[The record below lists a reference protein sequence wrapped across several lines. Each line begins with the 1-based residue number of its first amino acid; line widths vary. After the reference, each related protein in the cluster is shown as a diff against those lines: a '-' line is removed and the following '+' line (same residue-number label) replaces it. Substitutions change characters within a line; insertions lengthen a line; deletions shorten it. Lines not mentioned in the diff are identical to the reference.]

1 MKITNLI
8 KYSMICG
15 LFFLGACT
23 HENVKVVKAVKL
35 NEPIIKGVKNNPG
48 MVSL

>member
-1 MKITNLI
+1 
-8 KYSMICG
+8 
-15 LFFLGACT
+15 
-23 HENVKVVKAVKL
+23 VVKAVKL